1 MQASDEELMAA
12 GCKPAPS
19 VPAFVVP
26 SPSEL
31 SPTEP
36 ALTEPSQSPAEEPK
50 LEAWVEAMSLSD
62 ECYIIIS
69 EPSLGGNKDNSTSR
83 RK

>member
-19 VPAFVVP
+19 DPAIVVP
-26 SPSEL
+26 SPSEQL

-36 ALTEPSQSPAEEPK
+36 AFTEPSQSPTEAPK
-50 LEAWVEAMSLSD
+50 LEAWVEAISLSD
-62 ECYIIIS
+62 E
-69 EPSLGGNKDNSTSR
+69 
-83 RK
+83 